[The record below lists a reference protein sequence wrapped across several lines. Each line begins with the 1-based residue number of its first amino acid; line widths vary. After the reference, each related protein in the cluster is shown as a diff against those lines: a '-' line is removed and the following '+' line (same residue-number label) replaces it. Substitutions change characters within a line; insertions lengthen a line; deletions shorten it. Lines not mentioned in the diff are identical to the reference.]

1 MSENYVI
8 TISREFGSLGRPI
21 ARKMSEMLG
30 IMYYDR
36 DIVEEVSKQ
45 LDLPVPTI
53 SDVEERAP
61 GNYLFMR
68 FPLGNMT
75 SDLQNKVFRVQ
86 QDIITDLAERESCI
100 IVGRCADYVLREKKN
115 LMRVY
120 IYTSYKN
127 KYDNCI
133 ENLSMSP
140 HAAKKMIRDVDQARI
155 AYHMRYAGYM
165 PDENKDILID
175 SAFLGVDGTAWYLCQ
190 AAKRRFGLEI

>member
-1 MSENYVI
+1 MSKYTI
-8 TISREFGSLGRPI
+8 TITREFGSLGRPI
-21 ARKMSEMLG
+21 ARRMSEILG

-45 LDLPVPTI
+45 LQLPVPTI

-61 GNYLFMR
+61 GSYFSMR

-75 SDLQNKVFRVQ
+75 SDLQNKVFRAQ
-86 QDIITDLAERESCI
+86 QDIITELADRESCI

-120 IYTSYKN
+120 IYTSYEN
-127 KYDNCI
+127 KYDNCVN
-133 ENLSMSP
+133 NLSMTP
-140 HAAKKMIRDVDQARI
+140 REAKKMIRDVDQARI

-165 PDENKDILID
+165 PDENKDIQID
-175 SAFLGVDGTAWYLCQ
+175 SAFLGVEGTAWYLSQ
-190 AAKRRFGLEI
+190 AAKHRFGVE

>member
-1 MSENYVI
+1 MSEQYII

-21 ARKMSEMLG
+21 ARRMSEILG

-45 LDLPVPTI
+45 LQLPVPTI

-61 GNYLFMR
+61 GSYFSMR

-75 SDLQNKVFRVQ
+75 SDLQNKVFRAQ
-86 QDIITDLAERESCI
+86 QDIITELADRESCI

-120 IYTSYKN
+120 IYTSYEN
-127 KYDNCI
+127 KYDNCVN
-133 ENLSMSP
+133 NLSMTP
-140 HAAKKMIRDVDQARI
+140 REAKKMVRDVDQARI

-165 PDENKDILID
+165 PDENKDIQID
-175 SAFLGVDGTAWYLCQ
+175 SAFLGVEGTAWYLSQ
-190 AAKRRFGLEI
+190 AAKHRFGVE

>member
-1 MSENYVI
+1 MSEQYII

-21 ARKMSEMLG
+21 ARRMSEILG
-30 IMYYDR
+30 VMYYDR

-45 LDLPVPTI
+45 LQLPAPTI

-61 GNYLFMR
+61 GSYFSMR

-75 SDLQNKVFRVQ
+75 SDLQNKVFRAQ
-86 QDIITDLAERESCI
+86 QDIITELADRESCI

-120 IYTSYKN
+120 IYTSYEN
-127 KYDNCI
+127 KYDNCVN
-133 ENLSMSP
+133 NLSMTP
-140 HAAKKMIRDVDQARI
+140 REAKKMIRDVDQARI

-165 PDENKDILID
+165 PDENKDIQID
-175 SAFLGVDGTAWYLCQ
+175 SAFLGVEGTAWYLSQ
-190 AAKRRFGLEI
+190 AAKHRFGVE

>member
-1 MSENYVI
+1 MSEQYII

-21 ARKMSEMLG
+21 ARRMSEILG

-45 LDLPVPTI
+45 LQLPVPTI

-61 GNYLFMR
+61 GSYFSMR

-75 SDLQNKVFRVQ
+75 SDLQNKVFRAQ
-86 QDIITDLAERESCI
+86 QDIITELADRESCI

-120 IYTSYKN
+120 IYTSYEN
-127 KYDNCI
+127 KYDNCVN
-133 ENLSMSP
+133 NLSMTP
-140 HAAKKMIRDVDQARI
+140 REAKKMIRDVDQARI

-165 PDENKDILID
+165 PDENKDIQID
-175 SAFLGVDGTAWYLCQ
+175 SAFLGVEGTAWYLSQ
-190 AAKRRFGLEI
+190 AAKHRFGVE

>member
-1 MSENYVI
+1 MSEHYII

-21 ARKMSEMLG
+21 ARRMSEILG

-45 LDLPVPTI
+45 LQLPVPTI

-61 GNYLFMR
+61 GSYFSMR

-75 SDLQNKVFRVQ
+75 SDLQNKVFRAQ
-86 QDIITDLAERESCI
+86 QDIITELADRESCI

-120 IYTSYKN
+120 IYTSYEN
-127 KYDNCI
+127 KYDNCVN
-133 ENLSMSP
+133 NLAMTP
-140 HAAKKMIRDVDQARI
+140 REAKKMIRDVDQARI

-165 PDENKDILID
+165 PDENKDIQID
-175 SAFLGVDGTAWYLCQ
+175 SAFLGVEGTAWYLSQ
-190 AAKRRFGLEI
+190 AAKHRFGVE

>member
-1 MSENYVI
+1 MSEHYII

-21 ARKMSEMLG
+21 ARKMSEILG

-45 LDLPVPTI
+45 LQLPVPTI
-53 SDVEERAP
+53 SDMEERAT
-61 GNYLFMR
+61 GSYFSMR

-75 SDLQNKVFRVQ
+75 SDLQNKVFRAQ
-86 QDIITDLAERESCI
+86 QDIITELADRESCI

-120 IYTSYKN
+120 IYTSYAN
-127 KYDNCI
+127 KYDNCVN
-133 ENLSMSP
+133 NLAMTP
-140 HAAKKMIRDVDQARI
+140 REAKKMIRDVDQARI

-165 PDENKDILID
+165 PDENKDIKID
-175 SAFLGVDGTAWYLCQ
+175 SAFLGIEGTAWYLCQ
-190 AAKRRFGLEI
+190 AAKHRFCTD

>member
-1 MSENYVI
+1 MSEQYII

-21 ARKMSEMLG
+21 ARRMSEILG

-36 DIVEEVSKQ
+36 DIVEEGSKQ
-45 LDLPVPTI
+45 LQLPVPTI

-61 GNYLFMR
+61 GSYFSMR

-75 SDLQNKVFRVQ
+75 SDLQNKVFRAQ
-86 QDIITDLAERESCI
+86 QDIITELADRESCI

-120 IYTSYKN
+120 IYTSYEN
-127 KYDNCI
+127 KYDNCVN
-133 ENLSMSP
+133 NLSMTP
-140 HAAKKMIRDVDQARI
+140 REAKKMIRDVDQARI

-165 PDENKDILID
+165 PDENKDIQID
-175 SAFLGVDGTAWYLCQ
+175 SAFLGVEGTAWYLCQ
-190 AAKRRFGLEI
+190 AAKHRFGVE

>member
-1 MSENYVI
+1 MSEQYII

-21 ARKMSEMLG
+21 ARRMSEILG
-30 IMYYDR
+30 VMYYDR

-45 LDLPVPTI
+45 LQLPVPTI

-61 GNYLFMR
+61 GSYFSMR

-75 SDLQNKVFRVQ
+75 SDLQNKVFRAQ
-86 QDIITDLAERESCI
+86 QDIITELADRESCI

-120 IYTSYKN
+120 IYTSYEN
-127 KYDNCI
+127 KYDNCVN
-133 ENLSMSP
+133 NLSMTP
-140 HAAKKMIRDVDQARI
+140 REAKKMIRDVDQARI

-165 PDENKDILID
+165 PDENKDIQID
-175 SAFLGVDGTAWYLCQ
+175 SAFLGVEGTAWYLSQ
-190 AAKRRFGLEI
+190 AAKHRFGVE

>member
-1 MSENYVI
+1 MSEQYII

-21 ARKMSEMLG
+21 ARRMSEILG
-30 IMYYDR
+30 VMYYDR

-45 LDLPVPTI
+45 LQLPIPTI

-61 GNYLFMR
+61 GSYFSMR

-75 SDLQNKVFRVQ
+75 SDLQNKVFRAQ
-86 QDIITDLAERESCI
+86 QDIITELADRESCI

-120 IYTSYKN
+120 IYTSYEN
-127 KYDNCI
+127 KYDNCVN
-133 ENLSMSP
+133 NLSMTP
-140 HAAKKMIRDVDQARI
+140 REAKKMIRDVDQARI

-165 PDENKDILID
+165 PDENKDIQID
-175 SAFLGVDGTAWYLCQ
+175 SAFLGVEGTAWYLSQ
-190 AAKRRFGLEI
+190 AAKHRFGVE

>member
-1 MSENYVI
+1 MSEQYII

-21 ARKMSEMLG
+21 ARRMSEILG
-30 IMYYDR
+30 VMYYDR

-45 LDLPVPTI
+45 LQLPVPTI

-61 GNYLFMR
+61 GSYFSMR

-75 SDLQNKVFRVQ
+75 SDLQNKVFRAQ
-86 QDIITDLAERESCI
+86 QDIITELADRESCI

-120 IYTSYKN
+120 IYTSYEN
-127 KYDNCI
+127 RYDNCVN
-133 ENLSMSP
+133 NLSMTP
-140 HAAKKMIRDVDQARI
+140 REAKKMIRDVDQARI

-165 PDENKDILID
+165 PDENKDIQID
-175 SAFLGVDGTAWYLCQ
+175 SAFLGVEGTAWYLSQ
-190 AAKRRFGLEI
+190 AAKHRFGVE

>member
-1 MSENYVI
+1 MSEQYII
-8 TISREFGSLGRPI
+8 TISREFGRLGRSI
-21 ARKMSEMLG
+21 ARRMSEILG

-45 LDLPVPTI
+45 LQLPVPII

-61 GNYLFMR
+61 SSYFSMR

-75 SDLQNKVFRVQ
+75 SDLQNKVFRAQ
-86 QDIITDLAERESCI
+86 QDIITELADRESCI

-120 IYTSYKN
+120 IYTSYEN
-127 KYDNCI
+127 KYDNCVN
-133 ENLSMSP
+133 NLSMTP
-140 HAAKKMIRDVDQARI
+140 REAKKMIRDVDQARI

-165 PDENKDILID
+165 PDENKDIQID
-175 SAFLGVDGTAWYLCQ
+175 SAFLGVEGTAWYLSQ
-190 AAKRRFGLEI
+190 AAKYRFGVE

>member
-1 MSENYVI
+1 MSEHYII

-21 ARKMSEMLG
+21 ARRMSEILG

-36 DIVEEVSKQ
+36 DIVEELSKQ
-45 LDLPVPTI
+45 LQLPVPTI

-61 GNYLFMR
+61 GSYFSMR

-75 SDLQNKVFRVQ
+75 SDLQNKVFRAQ
-86 QDIITDLAERESCI
+86 QDIITELADRESCI

-120 IYTSYKN
+120 IYTSYEN
-127 KYDNCI
+127 KYDNCVN
-133 ENLSMSP
+133 NLAMTP
-140 HAAKKMIRDVDQARI
+140 REAKKMIRDVDQARI

-165 PDENKDILID
+165 PDENKDIQID
-175 SAFLGVDGTAWYLCQ
+175 SAFLGVEGTAWYLSQ
-190 AAKRRFGLEI
+190 AAKHRFGVE

>member
-1 MSENYVI
+1 MSEQYII

-21 ARKMSEMLG
+21 ARRMSEILG

-45 LDLPVPTI
+45 LQLPVPTI

-61 GNYLFMR
+61 GSYFSMR

-75 SDLQNKVFRVQ
+75 SDLQNKVFRAQ
-86 QDIITDLAERESCI
+86 QDIITELADRESCI

-120 IYTSYKN
+120 IYTSYEN
-127 KYDNCI
+127 KYDNCVN
-133 ENLSMSP
+133 NLSITP
-140 HAAKKMIRDVDQARI
+140 REAKK
-155 AYHMRYAGYM
+155 
-165 PDENKDILID
+165 
-175 SAFLGVDGTAWYLCQ
+175 
-190 AAKRRFGLEI
+190 

>member
-1 MSENYVI
+1 MSEQYII
-8 TISREFGSLGRPI
+8 TISREFGRLGRSI
-21 ARKMSEMLG
+21 ARRMSEILG

-45 LDLPVPTI
+45 LQLPVPII

-61 GNYLFMR
+61 SSYFSMR

-75 SDLQNKVFRVQ
+75 SDLQNKVFRAQ
-86 QDIITDLAERESCI
+86 QDIITELADRESCI

-120 IYTSYKN
+120 IYTSYEN
-127 KYDNCI
+127 KYDNCVN
-133 ENLSMSP
+133 NLSMTP
-140 HAAKKMIRDVDQARI
+140 REAKKMIRDVDQARI

-165 PDENKDILID
+165 PDENKDIQID
-175 SAFLGVDGTAWYLCQ
+175 SAFLGVEGTAWYLSQ
-190 AAKRRFGLEI
+190 AAKHRFGVE

>member
-1 MSENYVI
+1 MSEQYII

-21 ARKMSEMLG
+21 ARRMSEILG

-45 LDLPVPTI
+45 LQLPVPTI

-61 GNYLFMR
+61 GSYFSMR

-75 SDLQNKVFRVQ
+75 SDLQNKVFRAQ
-86 QDIITDLAERESCI
+86 QDIITELADRESCI

-120 IYTSYKN
+120 IYTSYEN
-127 KYDNCI
+127 KYDNCVN
-133 ENLSMSP
+133 NLSMTP
-140 HAAKKMIRDVDQARI
+140 REAKKMIRDVDQARN

-165 PDENKDILID
+165 PDENKDIQID
-175 SAFLGVDGTAWYLCQ
+175 SAFLGVEGTAWYLSQ
-190 AAKRRFGLEI
+190 AAKHRFGVE

>member
-1 MSENYVI
+1 MSEQYII

-21 ARKMSEMLG
+21 ARRMSEILG

-45 LDLPVPTI
+45 LQLPVPTI

-61 GNYLFMR
+61 GSYFSMR

-75 SDLQNKVFRVQ
+75 SDLQNKVFRAQ
-86 QDIITDLAERESCI
+86 QDIITELADRESCI

-120 IYTSYKN
+120 IYTSYEN
-127 KYDNCI
+127 KYDNCVN
-133 ENLSMSP
+133 NLSMTP
-140 HAAKKMIRDVDQARI
+140 CEAKKMIRDVDQARI

-165 PDENKDILID
+165 PDENKDVQID
-175 SAFLGVDGTAWYLCQ
+175 SAFLGVEGTAWYLSQ
-190 AAKRRFGLEI
+190 AAKHRFGVE

>member
-1 MSENYVI
+1 MSEQYMI

-21 ARKMSEMLG
+21 ARRMSEILG
-30 IMYYDR
+30 GMYYDR

-45 LDLPVPTI
+45 LQLPVPTI

-61 GNYLFMR
+61 GSYFSMR

-75 SDLQNKVFRVQ
+75 SDLQNKVFRAQ
-86 QDIITDLAERESCI
+86 QDIITELADRESCI

-120 IYTSYKN
+120 IYTSYEN
-127 KYDNCI
+127 KYDNCVN
-133 ENLSMSP
+133 NLAMTP
-140 HAAKKMIRDVDQARI
+140 REAKKMIRDVDQARI

-165 PDENKDILID
+165 PDENKDIQID
-175 SAFLGVDGTAWYLCQ
+175 SAFLGVEGTAWYLSQ
-190 AAKRRFGLEI
+190 AAKHRFGVE

>member
-1 MSENYVI
+1 MSEQYII
-8 TISREFGSLGRPI
+8 TISREFGRLGRSI
-21 ARKMSEMLG
+21 ARRMSEILG

-45 LDLPVPTI
+45 LQLPVPTI

-61 GNYLFMR
+61 GSYFSMR

-75 SDLQNKVFRVQ
+75 SDLQNKVFRAQ
-86 QDIITDLAERESCI
+86 QDIITELADRESCI

-120 IYTSYKN
+120 IYTSYEN
-127 KYDNCI
+127 KYDNCVN
-133 ENLSMSP
+133 NLSMTP
-140 HAAKKMIRDVDQARI
+140 REAKKMIRDVDQARI

-165 PDENKDILID
+165 PDENKDIQID
-175 SAFLGVDGTAWYLCQ
+175 SAFLGVEGTAWYLSQ
-190 AAKRRFGLEI
+190 AAKHRFGVE

>member
-1 MSENYVI
+1 MSEQYII

-21 ARKMSEMLG
+21 ARRMSEILG

-45 LDLPVPTI
+45 LQLPVPTI

-61 GNYLFMR
+61 GSYFSMR

-75 SDLQNKVFRVQ
+75 SDLQNKVFRAQ
-86 QDIITDLAERESCI
+86 QDIITELADRESCI

-115 LMRVY
+115 LMRVN
-120 IYTSYKN
+120 IYTSYEN
-127 KYDNCI
+127 KYDNCVN
-133 ENLSMSP
+133 NLSMTP
-140 HAAKKMIRDVDQARI
+140 REAKKMIRDVDQARI

-165 PDENKDILID
+165 PDENKDIQID
-175 SAFLGVDGTAWYLCQ
+175 SAFLGVEGTAWYLSQ
-190 AAKRRFGLEI
+190 AAKHRFGVE

>member
-1 MSENYVI
+1 MSEQYII

-21 ARKMSEMLG
+21 ARRMSEILG
-30 IMYYDR
+30 VMYYDR

-45 LDLPVPTI
+45 LQLPVPTI

-61 GNYLFMR
+61 GSYFSMR

-75 SDLQNKVFRVQ
+75 SDLQNKVFRAQ
-86 QDIITDLAERESCI
+86 QDIITELADRESCI

-120 IYTSYKN
+120 IYTSYEN
-127 KYDNCI
+127 RYDNCVN
-133 ENLSMSP
+133 NLSMTP
-140 HAAKKMIRDVDQARI
+140 REAKKMIRDVAQARI

-165 PDENKDILID
+165 PDENKDIQID
-175 SAFLGVDGTAWYLCQ
+175 SAFLGVEGTAWYLSQ
-190 AAKRRFGLEI
+190 AAKHRFGVE

>member
-1 MSENYVI
+1 MSEQYII

-21 ARKMSEMLG
+21 ARRMSEILG

-45 LDLPVPTI
+45 LQLPVPTI

-61 GNYLFMR
+61 GSYFSMR

-75 SDLQNKVFRVQ
+75 SDLQNKVFRAQ
-86 QDIITDLAERESCI
+86 QDIITELADRESCI

-120 IYTSYKN
+120 IYTSYEN
-127 KYDNCI
+127 KYDNCVN
-133 ENLSMSP
+133 NLAMTP
-140 HAAKKMIRDVDQARI
+140 REAKKMIRDVDQARI

-165 PDENKDILID
+165 PDENKDIQID
-175 SAFLGVDGTAWYLCQ
+175 SAFLGVEGTAWYLSQ
-190 AAKRRFGLEI
+190 AAKHRFGVE